1 MALQDEITNLRRLFE
16 SVNKQ
21 GVSNAQSVAKLSQEQ
36 ILQKATIES
45 NKMIAERA
53 LQMCDQ
59 LAQRLDRLE
68 ARLPA

>member
-59 LAQRLDRLE
+59 LSQRLDRLE

>member
-1 MALQDEITNLRRLFE
+1 MALQDEITSLRRLFE

-21 GVSNAQSVAKLSQEQ
+21 SVSNAQSVAKLSQEQ